1 MKRRIFIGSI
11 FVVFFIALVPVTNA
25 IQIKTV
31 HDRVTQN
38 IMSFQQFKNMD
49 TQELIVFLQILAH
62 DYPEIL
68 KTFIQ
73 TANEIQHRSDSENHQ
88 SSSVIEKKQGPQQND
103 DNQTF
108 LETIFWKIFNYTI
121 FKELVFLKSRDLP
134 NP

>member
-62 DYPEIL
+62 LYKQQMKYNIEATPKTIKVAPLL
-68 KTFIQ
+68 KRNRALSRTM
-73 TANEIQHRSDSENHQ
+73 
-88 SSSVIEKKQGPQQND
+88 
-103 DNQTF
+103 
-108 LETIFWKIFNYTI
+108 TIRRFSKPFFGKYSTI
-121 FKELVFLKSRDLP
+121 VSLGSI
-134 NP
+134 